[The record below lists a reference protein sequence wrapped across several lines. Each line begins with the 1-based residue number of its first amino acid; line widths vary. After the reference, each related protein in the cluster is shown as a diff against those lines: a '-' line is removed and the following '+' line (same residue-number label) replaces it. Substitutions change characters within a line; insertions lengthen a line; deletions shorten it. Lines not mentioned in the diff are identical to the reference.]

1 MSQVTRTTIREQ
13 WSSRTGFILAAI
25 GGAVGLGNIWKFPY
39 MAGSSG
45 GGAFVIV
52 YLFAVT
58 LVAIPILVAE
68 LMLGR
73 RGRQSP
79 PTAMLVNAEQE
90 GRSRWWSG
98 VGWLGAAAGF
108 LILTFYSV
116 IGGWVLDYTFVSV
129 ARGFSGTGSEE
140 AHARFGSLL
149 SSPLR
154 LMLSFTLF
162 LGLTGFIVSTGLRK
176 GIERA
181 TGILMPAL
189 FLILLVLVVYS
200 AVAGDLAAGLRF
212 LFAVDFGRI
221 TPGVMLSAVGH
232 AFFSVGVSMG
242 LMMAYGSYLPQDIPI
257 PRTAVVIAGADTLVA
272 LVAGLVIFPLV
283 FANGLAPGEGPGLI
297 FVTLPIA
304 FGNMPAGTLF
314 GFLFFLLLS
323 FAAVTSSIAI
333 MEPAV
338 ARVAEY
344 RGINRRTSAAMVT
357 CSIWVLGIG
366 SVLSFNLWAELK
378 PIAGKTIFD
387 LVDYLTAN
395 LMMPVG
401 GMLIAIFAGWFM
413 RRSTLTDE
421 LRISS
426 SRLFATWRVLIRTV
440 VPLAIAGILVTN
452 LL

>member
-1 MSQVTRTTIREQ
+1 MTQTTMREQ
-13 WSSRTGFILAAI
+13 WSSHTGFILAAI

-52 YLFAVT
+52 YLFAVA
-58 LVAIPILVAE
+58 LVAIPILTAE

-73 RGRQSP
+73 SGKQSP
-79 PTAMLVNAEQE
+79 PTAMLINAEKE
-90 GRSRWWSG
+90 SRSRWWSG
-98 VGWLGAAAGF
+98 VGWIGAGAGF
-108 LILTFYSV
+108 LILTFYSAV
-116 IGGWVLDYTFVSV
+116 GGWVLDYVFVSITD
-129 ARGFSGTGSEE
+129 GFSGIEPAG
-140 AHARFGSLL
+140 AKARFGSVL

-154 LMLSFTLF
+154 MMLSFTLF
-162 LGLTGFIVSTGLRK
+162 LGITGIIISAGLRN

-189 FLILLVLVVYS
+189 FLMLLVLIVYS
-200 AVAGDLAAGLRF
+200 AVKGDMAAGFSF
-212 LFAVDFGRI
+212 LFTVDFGKI
-221 TPGVMLSAVGH
+221 NPGIMLSAVGH

-242 LMMAYGSYLPQDIPI
+242 LMMAYGAYLPQDVSI
-257 PRTAVVIAGADTLVA
+257 PRTAVVIAGADTLIA
-272 LVAGLVIFPLV
+272 IMAGLIIFPLV

-304 FGNMPAGTLF
+304 FGNMPAGSLF
-314 GFLFFLLLS
+314 GAVFFLLLL
-323 FAAVTSSIAI
+323 FAAITSSIAI

-338 ARVAEY
+338 AWVEEHRSLD
-344 RGINRRTSAAMVT
+344 RKTSAAIVT
-357 CSIWVLGIG
+357 SCIWLLGIG
-366 SVLSFNLWAELK
+366 SVLSFNIWAEFK

-395 LMMPVG
+395 LMMPIG

-413 RRSTLTDE
+413 RRNTLADE
-421 LRISS
+421 LQISS
-426 SRLFATWRVLIRTV
+426 SWLFQTWRFLIRTV

>member
-1 MSQVTRTTIREQ
+1 MVQPSKREQ

-25 GGAVGLGNIWKFPY
+25 GGAIGLGNIWKFPY

-52 YLFAVT
+52 YLFAVA

-98 VGWLGAAAGF
+98 VGWIGAGAGF

-116 IGGWVLDYTFVSV
+116 IGGWVVDYAFVSV
-129 ARGFSGTGSEE
+129 AGGFSAVGADE
-140 AHARFGSLL
+140 AQARFSGLL
-149 SSPLR
+149 SSPWR
-154 LMLSFTLF
+154 LMLGYTLF

-189 FLILLVLVVYS
+189 FVILLVLTAYS
-200 AVAGDLAAGLRF
+200 ALAGDLGAGLRF

-221 TPGVMLSAVGH
+221 TPAVMLSAVGH

-242 LMMAYGSYLPQDIPI
+242 LMMAYGAYLPQDVPI

-304 FGNMPAGTLF
+304 FGNMPAGALF

-338 ARVAEY
+338 ARLAEH
-344 RGINRRTSAAMVT
+344 RSINRRTSAGLVAG
-357 CSIWVLGIG
+357 SIWLLGIS
-366 SVLSFNLWAELK
+366 SVLSFNLWAEVR
-378 PIAGKTIFD
+378 PIAGKTMFD

-395 LMMPVG
+395 LMMPIG
-401 GMLIAIFAGWFM
+401 GMLIAIFAGWCM

-421 LRISS
+421 LRINQSW
-426 SRLFATWRVLIRTV
+426 LFETWRFLIRTV
-440 VPLAIAGILVTN
+440 APLAIAGILVTN

>member
-1 MSQVTRTTIREQ
+1 MREQ

-52 YLFAVT
+52 YLFAVA
-58 LVAIPILVAE
+58 LVAIPILTAE

-73 RGRQSP
+73 SGRQSP
-79 PTAMLVNAEQE
+79 PTAMLINAEKE
-90 GRSRWWSG
+90 SRSQWWSG
-98 VGWLGAAAGF
+98 VGWIGAGAGF

-116 IGGWVLDYTFVSV
+116 VGGWVLDYVFVSV
-129 ARGFSGTGSEE
+129 TGGFSGIEPAG
-140 AHARFGSLL
+140 AQVRFGSVL
-149 SSPLR
+149 SSPWR
-154 LMLSFTLF
+154 MMLSFTLF
-162 LGLTGFIVSTGLRK
+162 LGITGIIISAGLRN

-189 FLILLVLVVYS
+189 FFMLLVLIAYS
-200 AVAGDLAAGLRF
+200 AVKGDMAAGLSF
-212 LFAVDFGRI
+212 LFTVDFGKI
-221 TPGVMLSAVGH
+221 NPNIMLSAVGH

-242 LMMAYGSYLPQDIPI
+242 LMMAYGAYLPQDVSI
-257 PRTAVVIAGADTLVA
+257 PRTAVIIAGADTLVA
-272 LVAGLVIFPLV
+272 IMAGLIIFPLV

-304 FGNMPAGTLF
+304 FGNMPAGSLF
-314 GFLFFLLLS
+314 GAVFFLLLL
-323 FAAVTSSIAI
+323 FAAITSSIAI

-338 ARVAEY
+338 AWVDEQ
-344 RGINRRTSAAMVT
+344 RGFNRKMSAAIVT
-357 CSIWVLGIG
+357 SCIWLLGIG
-366 SVLSFNLWAELK
+366 SVLSFNIWAEVK
-378 PIAGKTIFD
+378 PVAGKTIFD

-395 LMMPVG
+395 LMMPIG

-413 RRSTLTDE
+413 RRNTLADE
-421 LRISS
+421 LQISS
-426 SRLFATWRVLIRTV
+426 SWLFQTWRFLISTV

-452 LL
+452 LF

>member
-1 MSQVTRTTIREQ
+1 MSQVTGTAIREQ

-25 GGAVGLGNIWKFPY
+25 GGAIGLGNIWKFPY
-39 MAGSSG
+39 IAGSNG

-90 GRSRWWSG
+90 NRSRCWSG
-98 VGWLGAAAGF
+98 VGWIGAGAGF

-116 IGGWVLDYTFVSV
+116 IGGWVLDYVFVSV
-129 ARGFSGTGSEE
+129 ARGFSGIGPDE
-140 AHARFGSLL
+140 AQARFGSLL
-149 SSPLR
+149 SSPWR

-189 FLILLVLVVYS
+189 FLILLILTVYS

-242 LMMAYGSYLPQDIPI
+242 LMMAYGSYLPQSVPI

-323 FAAVTSSIAI
+323 FAAITSSIAI

-338 ARVAEY
+338 AWGAER
-344 RGINRRTSAAMVT
+344 RGMNRRASAAIIT
-357 CSIWVLGIG
+357 GSIWFLGIG
-366 SVLSFNLWAELK
+366 SVLSFNLWAEFK
-378 PIAGKTIFD
+378 PIAGKNIFD

-395 LMMPVG
+395 LMMPIG

-421 LRISS
+421 LRIGSNWP
-426 SRLFATWRVLIRTV
+426 FATWRFLIRTV

>member
-1 MSQVTRTTIREQ
+1 MTQPSRREQ
-13 WSSRTGFILAAI
+13 WSSRSGFILAAI

-39 MAGSSG
+39 IAGSNG
-45 GGAFVIV
+45 GGAFVVV

-58 LVAIPILVAE
+58 LVAVPILVAE

-73 RGRQSP
+73 RGSRSP
-79 PTAMLVNAEQE
+79 PTAMLLNAERE

-98 VGWLGAAAGF
+98 VGWLGTAAGF

-116 IGGWVLDYTFVSV
+116 IGGWVLDYTLVSV
-129 ARGFSGTGSEE
+129 AGGFSGIGPDAAQE
-140 AHARFGSLL
+140 RFGNLL
-149 SSPLR
+149 SSPWR
-154 LMLSFTLF
+154 LMLSFTVF
-162 LGLTGFIVSTGLRK
+162 LGITGFIVSTGLRN

-189 FLILLVLVVYS
+189 FLILLVLTVYS
-200 AVAGDLAAGLRF
+200 ALAGDLAAGLRF

-242 LMMAYGSYLPQDIPI
+242 LMMAYGAYLPQDIPI

-304 FGNMPAGTLF
+304 FGNMPAGALF
-314 GFLFFLLLS
+314 GFLFFLLLA
-323 FAAVTSSIAI
+323 FAAITSSIAI
-333 MEPAV
+333 IEPAV

-344 RGINRRTSAAMVT
+344 RGINRRTSAALVT
-357 CSIWVLGIG
+357 GSIWILGIS
-366 SVLSFNLWAELK
+366 SVLSFNLWAEVK
-378 PIAGKTIFD
+378 PIAGKSIFD

-401 GMLIAIFAGWFM
+401 GMLIAVFAGWFM

-421 LRISS
+421 LRI
-426 SRLFATWRVLIRTV
+426 RRTWLFASWRFLIRTV

-452 LL
+452 LF

>member
-1 MSQVTRTTIREQ
+1 MSETTVREQ

-52 YLFAVT
+52 YLFAVA

-73 RGRQSP
+73 RGRHSP
-79 PTAMLVNAEQE
+79 PTAMRINAEQE
-90 GRSRWWSG
+90 NQSSWWSG
-98 VGWLGAAAGF
+98 VGWIGAGAGF
-108 LILTFYSV
+108 LILSFYSV

-129 ARGFSGTGSEE
+129 AGGFSGIDPDES
-140 AHARFGSLL
+140 HARFGNLL
-149 SSPLR
+149 SSPWR
-154 LMLSFTLF
+154 LMLSFTIF
-162 LGLTGFIVSTGLRK
+162 LGITGFIVSTGLRN

-189 FLILLVLVVYS
+189 FLILLVLTVYS
-200 AVAGDLAAGLRF
+200 ALAGDLAAGFRF

-221 TPGVMLSAVGH
+221 TPAVMLSAVGH

-242 LMMAYGSYLPQDIPI
+242 LMMAYGAYLPHNVPI

-304 FGNMPAGTLF
+304 FGNMPAGALF

-323 FAAVTSSIAI
+323 FAAITSSIAI
-333 MEPAV
+333 IEPAV
-338 ARVAEY
+338 ARVAEH
-344 RGINRRTSAAMVT
+344 RGINRRTSAALVT
-357 CSIWVLGIG
+357 GSIWILGIS
-366 SVLSFNLWAELK
+366 SVLSFNLWAEVK

-387 LVDYLTAN
+387 LADYLTAN

-401 GMLIAIFAGWFM
+401 GMLIAVFAGWFM

-421 LRISS
+421 LRIS
-426 SRLFATWRVLIRTV
+426 RTWLFASWRFLIRTV

-452 LL
+452 LF

>member
-1 MSQVTRTTIREQ
+1 MTQTTMREQ
-13 WSSRTGFILAAI
+13 WSSHTGFILAAI

-52 YLFAVT
+52 YLFAVA
-58 LVAIPILVAE
+58 LVAIPILTAE

-73 RGRQSP
+73 SGKQSP
-79 PTAMLVNAEQE
+79 PTAMLINAEKE
-90 GRSRWWSG
+90 SRSRWWSG
-98 VGWLGAAAGF
+98 VGWIGAGAGF
-108 LILTFYSV
+108 LILTFYSAV
-116 IGGWVLDYTFVSV
+116 GGWVLDYVFVSITS
-129 ARGFSGTGSEE
+129 GFSGIDPAG
-140 AHARFGSLL
+140 AQARFGSVL

-154 LMLSFTLF
+154 MMLSFTLF
-162 LGLTGFIVSTGLRK
+162 LGITGIIISAGLRN

-181 TGILMPAL
+181 TRILMPAL
-189 FLILLVLVVYS
+189 FLMLLVLIAYS
-200 AVAGDLAAGLRF
+200 AVKGDMAAGFSF
-212 LFAVDFGRI
+212 LFTVDFGKI
-221 TPGVMLSAVGH
+221 NPSIMLSAVGH

-242 LMMAYGSYLPQDIPI
+242 LMMAYGAYLPQDVSI
-257 PRTAVVIAGADTLVA
+257 PRTAVVIAGADTLIA
-272 LVAGLVIFPLV
+272 IMAGLVIFPLV

-304 FGNMPAGTLF
+304 FGNMPAGSLF
-314 GFLFFLLLS
+314 GALFFLLLL

-338 ARVAEY
+338 AWVEEHRSLD
-344 RGINRRTSAAMVT
+344 RKMSAAIVT
-357 CSIWVLGIG
+357 SCIWLLGIG
-366 SVLSFNLWAELK
+366 SVLSFNIWAEVK

-395 LMMPVG
+395 LMMPIG

-413 RRSTLTDE
+413 RRNTLADE
-421 LRISS
+421 LQINSS
-426 SRLFATWRVLIRTV
+426 WLFQTWRFLIRTV

>member
-1 MSQVTRTTIREQ
+1 MSETTVREQ

-52 YLFAVT
+52 YLFAVA

-73 RGRQSP
+73 RGRHSP
-79 PTAMLVNAEQE
+79 PTAMRINAEQE
-90 GRSRWWSG
+90 NQSSWWSG
-98 VGWLGAAAGF
+98 VGWIGAGAGF
-108 LILTFYSV
+108 LILSFYSV

-129 ARGFSGTGSEE
+129 AGGFSGIDPDES
-140 AHARFGSLL
+140 HARFGNLL
-149 SSPLR
+149 SSPWR
-154 LMLSFTLF
+154 LMLSFTIF
-162 LGLTGFIVSTGLRK
+162 LGITGFIVSTGLRN

-189 FLILLVLVVYS
+189 FLILLVLTVYS
-200 AVAGDLAAGLRF
+200 ALAGDLAAGFGF

-221 TPGVMLSAVGH
+221 TPAVMLSAVGH

-242 LMMAYGSYLPQDIPI
+242 LMMAYGAYLPHNVPI
-257 PRTAVVIAGADTLVA
+257 PMTAVVIAGTDTLVA

-304 FGNMPAGTLF
+304 FGNMPAGALF

-323 FAAVTSSIAI
+323 FAAITSSIAI
-333 MEPAV
+333 IEPAV
-338 ARVAEY
+338 ARVAEH
-344 RGINRRTSAAMVT
+344 RGINRRTSAALVT
-357 CSIWVLGIG
+357 GSIWILGIS
-366 SVLSFNLWAELK
+366 SVLSFNLWAEVK

-387 LVDYLTAN
+387 LADYLTAN

-401 GMLIAIFAGWFM
+401 GMLIAVFAGWFM

-421 LRISS
+421 LRIS
-426 SRLFATWRVLIRTV
+426 RTWLFASWRFLIRTV

-452 LL
+452 LF